1 MRYPTLISIA
11 ILTALFSQAAQQ
23 GIEYRFEQVRSKV
36 VVVSPVQTFR
46 AAAGAVA
53 FGGDRVRT
61 GWLGHAIVGVPQK
74 AARFEIFGSSEVALS
89 PESGGVILS
98 IDRGRLSAV
107 FDALAGD
114 EPRAIRTPG
123 ALLAVRGTR
132 YGVEVHRDQR
142 AVLVVFEGAVEII
155 SPLSP
160 EPMIVR
166 AGQISEFG
174 PRQVPQTRQAHPG
187 MTEGSWHGRGPTSE
201 GSGAGVN
208 RGPSKGQQPPQQPP
222 RNPTSGRRPG

>member
-1 MRYPTLISIA
+1 MKYPAWFSIA
-11 ILTALFSQAAQQ
+11 ILTAVFSPAAQE

-36 VVVSPVQTFR
+36 VVVSPVQTFH
-46 AAAGAVA
+46 ASAGTIAYS
-53 FGGDRVRT
+53 GDRVRT
-61 GWLGHAIVGVPQK
+61 GWLGHAVVAVPGK
-74 AARFEIFGSSEVALS
+74 AARFEIFPSSEVVLS
-89 PESGGVILS
+89 AESAGVILS

-142 AVLVVFEGAVEII
+142 AVLVVFEGAVEVT

-174 PRQVPQTRQAHPG
+174 PRHAPQTRQMHPG
-187 MTEGSWHGRGPTSE
+187 MTEGAWRGRDHTSEPGDPGAGRGS
-201 GSGAGVN
+201 SN
-208 RGPSKGQQPPQQPP
+208 GQRPPGNPP
-222 RNPTSGRRPG
+222 SGRRPG

>member
-1 MRYPTLISIA
+1 MRYPAFMLIA
-11 ILTALFSQAAQQ
+11 ILTSLFSQAGQE
-23 GIEYRFEQVRSKV
+23 GIEYRFEEVRSKV
-36 VVVSPVQTFR
+36 VLVSPVETSR
-46 AAAGAVA
+46 AVA
-53 FGGDRVRT
+53 GTVALGGDRVRT
-61 GWLGHAIVGVPQK
+61 GWLGYAVIGVPLK
-74 AARFEIFGSSEVALS
+74 AARFEIFGSSEVVLS
-89 PESGGVILS
+89 PESAGVILS

-155 SPLSP
+155 SPLSA
-160 EPMIVR
+160 EPTVVR

-174 PRQVPQTRQAHPG
+174 PRHAPQTRQMHPG
-187 MTEGSWHGRGPTSE
+187 TTHEAWRGRGQAAEPGAPE
-201 GSGAGVN
+201 ADRGS
-208 RGPSKGQQPPQQPP
+208 SKGHRPPG
-222 RNPTSGRRPG
+222 NSSSGRRPR

>member
-1 MRYPTLISIA
+1 MRYPAFMSVA
-11 ILTALFSQAAQQ
+11 ILTALFSQAGQE

-46 AAAGAVA
+46 AAEGTVA

-61 GWLGHAIVGVPQK
+61 GWLGHAVVGVPQK
-74 AARFEIFGSSEVALS
+74 AARFEIFGSSEVVLS
-89 PESGGVILS
+89 PESAGVILS

-142 AVLVVFEGAVEII
+142 TVLAVFEGAVEII

-174 PRQVPQTRQAHPG
+174 PRHVPETRQMHPG

-201 GSGAGVN
+201 PGAPGVD
-208 RGPSKGQQPPQQPP
+208 RGPSRGHQPPG
-222 RNPTSGRRPG
+222 NSSSGRRPR

>member
-1 MRYPTLISIA
+1 MRLPTFVLIA
-11 ILTALFSQAAQQ
+11 ILTSLFSQAGQE
-23 GIEYRFEQVRSKV
+23 GIEYRFEKVRSKV

-46 AAAGAVA
+46 AAEGAVA

-61 GWLGHAIVGVPQK
+61 GWLGHAVVGVPQK
-74 AARFEIFGSSEVALS
+74 AARFEIFGSSEVLLS
-89 PESGGVILS
+89 PESAGVILS

-114 EPRAIRTPG
+114 EPRSIRTPG

-142 AVLVVFEGAVEII
+142 AVLVVFEGSVEII

-166 AGQISEFG
+166 AGQMSEFG
-174 PRQVPQTRQAHPG
+174 PRHAPQTRQMHPG
-187 MTEGSWHGRGPTSE
+187 VSEKAWHGRGQTSE
-201 GSGAGVN
+201 PGAPGADRGS
-208 RGPSKGQQPPQQPP
+208 SKGHQPPGNSP
-222 RNPTSGRRPG
+222 SGRRPR

>member
-1 MRYPTLISIA
+1 MKYPTFVLIA
-11 ILTALFSQAAQQ
+11 ILTSLFSQAAQE

-36 VVVSPVQTFR
+36 IVVSPVQTFR
-46 AAAGAVA
+46 AAEGAVA

-61 GWLGHAIVGVPQK
+61 GWLGHAVIAVPRK
-74 AARFEIFGSSEVALS
+74 AAHFEIFGSSEVVLS
-89 PESGGVILS
+89 PEAAGVILS

-107 FDALAGD
+107 FDALAGN
-114 EPRAIRTPG
+114 ESRAIRTPG

-142 AVLVVFEGAVEII
+142 AVLVVFEGLVEII

-160 EPMIVR
+160 EPMMVR

-174 PRQVPQTRQAHPG
+174 PAHVPQIRQMHPG
-187 MTEGSWHGRGPTSE
+187 MTEKAWHGRGQASE
-201 GSGAGVN
+201 PGAPGVGRGSSNG
-208 RGPSKGQQPPQQPP
+208 RQPSGNPP
-222 RNPTSGRRPG
+222 SGRRPR